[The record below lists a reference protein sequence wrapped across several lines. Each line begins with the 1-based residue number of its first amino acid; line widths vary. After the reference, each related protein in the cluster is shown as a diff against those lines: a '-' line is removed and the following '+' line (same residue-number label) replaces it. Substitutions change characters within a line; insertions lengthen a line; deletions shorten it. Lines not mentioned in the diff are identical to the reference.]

1 MAATTGKL
9 TAVQGSGRPAETP
22 FGRRRRE
29 LWWALGLC
37 AAAAAAL
44 GAGLALLGGEGPA
57 TVARRTST
65 ATSGTVAEAVTA
77 TATVKPTEEASLAFA
92 SSGTLAKLYVREG
105 QTVAKGQLLAELENE
120 RQRAALAAAQARLA
134 AAEAAL
140 RRARQE
146 GDPPAAAEDGGR
158 AGRGR
163 TRTRSPAGRGESRA
177 TAAAGQAAP
186 SRSQSVGGAAGSALA
201 GAERERAEA
210 QAAVEE
216 AARALAETRLY
227 APFAGTV
234 LAVNGTVGETV
245 APGASRRSEAS
256 GEAGGGPTRTGS
268 SGGQPTGL
276 IVIANLSRFELT
288 ASVGQSELAR
298 LKPGQSA
305 TATFEGLGGKKAAA
319 TVASLGYLP
328 TGSSSAVLY
337 PVVLALA
344 EPPAGLR
351 PGMTATVEVLVGQE
365 SGVVVPAGALRGDT
379 VTVLR
384 EGRAETRPAVR
395 GIEGNGEVV
404 IKAGLLSGETVELQ
418 TVSATASAGG
428 TLTAP
433 LGRGGGFGGGFGRL
447 FGGGGLP

>member
-9 TAVQGSGRPAETP
+9 TAVQGSGRPAETH

-37 AAAAAAL
+37 AAAAL

-216 AARALAETRLY
+216 AARALAETRL
-227 APFAGTV
+227 
-234 LAVNGTVGETV
+234 
-245 APGASRRSEAS
+245 
-256 GEAGGGPTRTGS
+256 
-268 SGGQPTGL
+268 
-276 IVIANLSRFELT
+276 
-288 ASVGQSELAR
+288 
-298 LKPGQSA
+298 
-305 TATFEGLGGKKAAA
+305 
-319 TVASLGYLP
+319 
-328 TGSSSAVLY
+328 
-337 PVVLALA
+337 
-344 EPPAGLR
+344 
-351 PGMTATVEVLVGQE
+351 
-365 SGVVVPAGALRGDT
+365 
-379 VTVLR
+379 
-384 EGRAETRPAVR
+384 
-395 GIEGNGEVV
+395 
-404 IKAGLLSGETVELQ
+404 
-418 TVSATASAGG
+418 
-428 TLTAP
+428 
-433 LGRGGGFGGGFGRL
+433 
-447 FGGGGLP
+447 